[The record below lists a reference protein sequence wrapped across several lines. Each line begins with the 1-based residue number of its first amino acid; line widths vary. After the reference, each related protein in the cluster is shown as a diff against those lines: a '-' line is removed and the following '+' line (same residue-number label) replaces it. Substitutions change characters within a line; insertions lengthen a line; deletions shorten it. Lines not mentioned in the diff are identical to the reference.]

1 MQREQLRADNDRNG
15 HAGERGPRAGVVEPE
30 GASGLGDVAKDAL
43 EHLKVIVSD
52 SVAIGKLEA
61 RRLTLRAEEAGRD
74 LVPRVA
80 VGALATIVGVAG
92 IVLALIALF
101 MALEDVIP
109 STAVRL
115 AIFAAAFLVIA
126 AVGGFFALRPHKD
139 RGEKALVVT
148 SPVER
153 IAPRPPPAA
162 PDRTGEVS
170 QISR

>member
-1 MQREQLRADNDRNG
+1 MQREQLRADNGRDGR
-15 HAGERGPRAGVVEPE
+15 AGERGPRAGVVEPE

-43 EHLKVIVSD
+43 EHVKVIVSD

-61 RRLTLRAEEAGRD
+61 RRLALRAEEAGRD
-74 LVPRVA
+74 LAPRVA
-80 VGALATIVGVAG
+80 VGALASLVGLAG

-101 MALEDVIP
+101 IALEEVIP

-115 AIFAAAFLVIA
+115 AIFAAAFLLIA
-126 AVGGFFALRPHKD
+126 AAGSFFALRPGKARDD
-139 RGEKALVVT
+139 RALVVI

-153 IAPRPPPAA
+153 IAPRPPPDVA
-162 PDRTGEVS
+162 DRAGEVS